1 MTKEEIQKRAEALK
15 REEEQRVLSTLKKRG
30 YRYAPLRER
39 RLPLRERGRK
49 SALKPSRDSASANRL
64 KSSLKRERKQAL
76 KRESKGR

>member
-1 MTKEEIQKRAEALK
+1 LTKEEIQKRAEALK

>member
-15 REEEQRVLSTLKKRG
+15 REEEQVLSTLKKRG

-49 SALKPSRDSASANRL
+49 SALKPLRDRASANRL
-64 KSSLKRERKQAL
+64 KSSLKRERK
-76 KRESKGR
+76 